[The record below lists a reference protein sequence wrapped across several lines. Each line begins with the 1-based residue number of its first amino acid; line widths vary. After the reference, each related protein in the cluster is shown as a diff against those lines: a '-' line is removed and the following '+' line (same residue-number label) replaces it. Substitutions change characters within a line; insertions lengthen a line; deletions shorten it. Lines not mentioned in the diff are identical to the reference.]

1 VADVADAAAL
11 VDALCAAG
19 ATARACELERDYGM
33 FSRVEAPQY
42 YLPMVRF
49 EANEEKLSAKG
60 S

>member
-1 VADVADAAAL
+1 MADAAAL

-19 ATARACELERDYGM
+19 ATARACELERNYGM